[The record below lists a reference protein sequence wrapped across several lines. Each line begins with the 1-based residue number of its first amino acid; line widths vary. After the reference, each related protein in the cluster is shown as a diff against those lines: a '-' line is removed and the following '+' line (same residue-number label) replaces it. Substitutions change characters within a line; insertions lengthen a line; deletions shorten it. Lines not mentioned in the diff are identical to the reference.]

1 MASLNSMMSLIR
13 SEPIRTILYPLL
25 AILVG
30 VLVARGVVDQ
40 SGADIITGIVAALL
54 GIPAAEAARMRV
66 TPVAK
71 LGGEDAGGA
80 HRSAVAGD

>member
-1 MASLNSMMSLIR
+1 MNAILSTVR

-40 SGADIITGIVAALL
+40 SGADIITGVVAALL
-54 GIPAAEAARMRV
+54 GIPAAEAARNRV
-66 TPVAK
+66 TPWPKIPAADDQA
-71 LGGEDAGGA
+71 EE
-80 HRSAVAGD
+80 